1 MNFVLIYPAIIVF
14 SLVCIAL
21 VLTVLEFKEIKK
33 EYPDPEHEKDNSKDG

>member
-1 MNFVLIYPAIIVF
+1 MSFGLIYPAIIVF

-33 EYPDPEHEKDNSKDG
+33 DHPDPEDDTSDKR